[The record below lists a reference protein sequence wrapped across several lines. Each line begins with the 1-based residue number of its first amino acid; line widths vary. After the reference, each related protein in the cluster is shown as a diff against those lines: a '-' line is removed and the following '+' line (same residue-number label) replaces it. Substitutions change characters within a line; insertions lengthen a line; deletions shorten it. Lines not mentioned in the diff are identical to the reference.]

1 MALTPGT
8 DTFATLLEANTY
20 HEGRPSA
27 EMWAGYDDQKR
38 EACLRAAFDRI
49 TAACKLDFD
58 PATEPVPQMVK
69 NAQCELAL
77 QVSKLEEIEEISGSE
92 VTALE
97 AGPVKFK
104 FQPGSSADGVTNLI
118 KSWLARAGCSCD
130 WSGGTGSSSAGSSG
144 NQPYTVITP

>member
-1 MALTPGT
+1 MSLTPGT
-8 DTFATLLEANTY
+8 DTFTTLLEANTY

-27 EMWAGYDDQKR
+27 ETWAGYDDQKR
-38 EACLRAAFDRI
+38 EACLRAAYDRI
-49 TAACKLDFD
+49 TAACTLGFD
-58 PATEPVPQMVK
+58 PATEPTPQMIK

-77 QVSKLEEIEEISGSE
+77 QVSKLEEVEEISGSE

-104 FQPGSSADGVTNLI
+104 FQPTSTADGVTNLI
-118 KSWLARAGCSCD
+118 KSWLERSGCRCD
-130 WSGGTGSSSAGSSG
+130 WTGTVSSGTGSSE

>member
-1 MALTPGT
+1 MSLTPGT
-8 DTFATLLEANTY
+8 DTFATLAEANTY

-27 EMWAGYDDQKR
+27 ETWAGYDDQKR
-38 EACLRAAFDRI
+38 EACLRAAYDRI
-49 TAACKLDFD
+49 TAACTLGFD
-58 PATEPVPQMVK
+58 PATEPVPVPVK

-77 QVSKLEEIEEISGSE
+77 QISKLEEIEEISGSE

-104 FQPGSSADGVTNLI
+104 FQPSPGATDGVTNLI

-130 WSGGTGSSSAGSSG
+130 WSGAGSSSTGSNG

>member
-1 MALTPGT
+1 MSLTPGI
-8 DTFATLLEANTY
+8 DTFATLSEADTY

-27 EMWAGYDDQKR
+27 ETWATYDGLKR
-38 EACLRAAFDRI
+38 EGCLRAAYDRI
-49 TAACKLDFD
+49 TAACTLSFD

-77 QVSKLEEIEEISGSE
+77 QVSKLEEVEEISGSE

-104 FQPGSSADGVTNLI
+104 FQPGTGATDGVTNLI

-130 WSGGTGSSSAGSSG
+130 WSGAGSSSAGSSE
-144 NQPYTVITP
+144 NQPYTAITP